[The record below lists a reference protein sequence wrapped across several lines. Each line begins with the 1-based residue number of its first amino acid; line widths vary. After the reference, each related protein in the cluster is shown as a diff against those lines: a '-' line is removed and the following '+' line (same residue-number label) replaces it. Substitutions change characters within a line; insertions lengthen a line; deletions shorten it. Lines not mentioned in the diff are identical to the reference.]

1 MQTLDKVIAFVLKIQ
16 QLQQQGWTLKQI
28 NKWSYEQREAGEDVI
43 YMSWGTKSKDPNESY
58 LIASP
63 IAKQKEYKKFFSE
76 VAEGFLSFSKYQLYV
91 YESGVIKFY
100 TSVKNPDTKE
110 VTRTCLL
117 TNTLIN
123 II

>member
-1 MQTLDKVIAFVLKIQ
+1 MQTTLDKVKAFVIKIH

-43 YMSWGTKSKDPNESY
+43 YLSWGTKSKDPNESY

-63 IAKQKEYKKFFSE
+63 VAKQKEYKEFFNE
-76 VAEGFLSFSKYQLYV
+76 KAEGSIGLSKHQLYI

-100 TSVKNPDTKE
+100 TSSKNPDTKE
-110 VTRTCLL
+110 ITRTCLL
-117 TNTLIN
+117 TNQPIKV
-123 II
+123 